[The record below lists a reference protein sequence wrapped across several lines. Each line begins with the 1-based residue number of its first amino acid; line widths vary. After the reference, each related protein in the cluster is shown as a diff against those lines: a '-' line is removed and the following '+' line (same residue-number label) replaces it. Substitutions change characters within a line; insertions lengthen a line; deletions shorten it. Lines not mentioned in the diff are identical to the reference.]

1 MTDND
6 INKLAKMI
14 SVFKD
19 DIKDE
24 FHHQLGIQTESFQH
38 KLDLVVEGHQML
50 AEKAENFQHK
60 LDIVVEG
67 HQMLA
72 EKINHVEVRL
82 DQRMDGLE
90 RKICEVHVGL
100 SKEIKGVAADL
111 KEHRADSEVHKKIY
125 KVKDE

>member
-1 MTDND
+1 MSDHD
-6 INKLAKMI
+6 LKKI
-14 SVFKD
+14 
-19 DIKDE
+19 DE
-24 FHHQLGIQTESFQH
+24 MFQHHIGILNENFQH
-38 KLDLVVEGHQML
+38 KLDLVVNGHQML

-60 LDIVVEG
+60 LDLVVEG

-100 SKEIKGVAADL
+100 SKEIDAVAADL
-111 KEHRADSEVHKKIY
+111 KEHRADTEAHKKIY
-125 KVKDE
+125 KVKEE